1 MAFQGRKL
9 AHTYVYVSYTYVYV
23 PYTQDNFLEWRS
35 KAANWLDLFIGTL
48 CFSPLKSVLAHQFAF
63 FRYVI
68 CALNVLYKAET
79 GYSLVF
85 QNSFSPLKSVL
96 AHQFPFFPCMKYMAS
111 ISLFSI
117 YEIYGKNVWK

>member
-9 AHTYVYVSYTYVYV
+9 ARPLHRHALFFPLLKKLKLKLKY
-23 PYTQDNFLEWRS
+23 
-35 KAANWLDLFIGTL
+35 WLDLFIGTL

-79 GYSLVF
+79 GYSLV
-85 QNSFSPLKSVL
+85 L
-96 AHQFPFFPCMKYMAS
+96 
-111 ISLFSI
+111 
-117 YEIYGKNVWK
+117 